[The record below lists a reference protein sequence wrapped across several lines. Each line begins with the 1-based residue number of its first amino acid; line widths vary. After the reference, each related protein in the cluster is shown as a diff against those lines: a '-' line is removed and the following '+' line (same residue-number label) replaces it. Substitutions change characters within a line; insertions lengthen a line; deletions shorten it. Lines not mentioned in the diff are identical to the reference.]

1 MIHLGMVAPPGSGGR
16 PMPPN
21 LPAAKDVIDML
32 GVLQEKTKGNLD
44 PREEELLTGLLYELR
59 MVYLEVFNSVT
70 APQGGTRP

>member
-1 MIHLGMVAPPGSGGR
+1 
-16 PMPPN
+16 MPPN

-59 MVYLEVFNSVT
+59 MTYLEIVNAVT
-70 APQGGTRP
+70 GAPGGSHP